1 MGFPPRPK
9 AGIPSEEEGWGEKI
23 QFAGRAVAEDR
34 TAVVLDRPDR
44 RRFALAYVRGDRLRG
59 ALVVNAPRVL
69 ATLRRLVAA
78 GASLDDAFAAVQI

>member
-1 MGFPPRPK
+1 MPFFW
-9 AGIPSEEEGWGEKI
+9 SDQWGEKI
-23 QFAGRAVAEDR
+23 QFANRAAAEDR

-78 GASLDDAFAAVQI
+78 GASLDDAFAAVRI